1 MSGKTILS
9 KGRWKIR
16 ISVSPG
22 VNVNTGAVVYKET
35 KITINYM
42 SGMQSLNLAHNGFAS
57 IQSGKQAVYV
67 RDGKLYAFGSMN
79 IPGILL
85 AGTINRNGTISNAW
99 GEYAKGTLLQ
109 YVQANG
115 RRVARVIFKNAL
127 PCGTS
132 YVAIANVN
140 GDSIGCTAVVLE
152 KTAKYCDFRV
162 VEING
167 REPDYV
173 GLDVVIIGK
182 NLSLIHISEPTRPY

>member
-1 MSGKTILS
+1 
-9 KGRWKIR
+9 
-16 ISVSPG
+16 
-22 VNVNTGAVVYKET
+22 
-35 KITINYM
+35 
-42 SGMQSLNLAHNGFAS
+42 MQSLNLAHNGFAS
-57 IQSGKQAVYV
+57 IQSDKQAVYV
-67 RDGKLYAFGSMN
+67 RNGKLCAFGSMN

-99 GEYAKGTLLQ
+99 GEYAKETLLQ
-109 YVQANG
+109 YVQSDG
-115 RRVARVIFKNAL
+115 RLVARVNFNKTL
-127 PCGTS
+127 PCGAN

-140 GDSIGCTAVVLE
+140 GDSTGCTAVVWR

-182 NLSLIHISEPTRPY
+182 NSV